1 MMSTTAN
8 RTTAP
13 DDQTDSTGE
22 PLVSHNSRSAPSR
35 LDLLDDTPTR
45 EILVALSRGPRRGR
59 DLTATCDT
67 SRSTIYRRLNRLQA
81 AGFLTTETAA
91 DPDGHHCKVYKI
103 QRDRLTVR
111 INTDGITVILER
123 NESVTKQ

>member
-1 MMSTTAN
+1 MATTAN
-8 RTTAP
+8 RTTGP
-13 DDQTDSTGE
+13 DDQTDSTGD

-59 DLTATCDT
+59 DLTVICGT

-81 AGFLTTETAA
+81 AGFLTTETVA
-91 DPDGHHCKVYKI
+91 DPDGHHCKVYKL
-103 QRDRLTVR
+103 QRDRLTVH
-111 INTDGITVILER
+111 INTDGITVILEQ
-123 NESVTKQ
+123 NANVSEQ